1 MKTQLLGLITLCTL
15 LLTMLLSGCM
25 SADPD
30 DQTVPWGRPAEWE
43 RDTPFYGG

>member
-1 MKTQLLGLITLCTL
+1 MKKQLLGLTILFIL
-15 LLTMLLSGCM
+15 LVSMVLSGCM
-25 SADPD
+25 SANPD